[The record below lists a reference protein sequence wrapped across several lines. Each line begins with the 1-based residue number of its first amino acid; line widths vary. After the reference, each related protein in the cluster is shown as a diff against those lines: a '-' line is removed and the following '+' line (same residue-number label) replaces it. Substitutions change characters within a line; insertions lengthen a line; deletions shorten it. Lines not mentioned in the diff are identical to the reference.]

1 MELSR
6 HAHCAAFLSAIL
18 ILAMSADTRAG
29 APAEGP
35 PPTVVLRGHAADLA
49 GADFNP
55 DGTKV
60 VTASSDH
67 SARIWD
73 TKAGAVMATLGGHTE
88 GVRSASFSPD
98 GTRVV
103 TAARDGSAKI
113 WDAGSGALI
122 KTLSGHGE
130 MLEYAAFS
138 SDGNHIVTASRDEK
152 ATVWDAKTGEG
163 ACGMPIRVS

>member
-1 MELSR
+1 MF
-6 HAHCAAFLSAIL
+6 CAIFVVAFAPRPRGPALP
-18 ILAMSADTRAG
+18 AD
-29 APAEGP
+29 GP
-35 PPTVVLRGHAADLA
+35 PPTVVLKGHTADLA
-49 GADFNP
+49 GADFSP

-73 TKAGAVMATLGGHTE
+73 AKTGAVLATLGGHTE

-113 WDAGSGALI
+113 WDAGSGRADQDVV
-122 KTLSGHGE
+122 G
-130 MLEYAAFS
+130 AR
-138 SDGNHIVTASRDEK
+138 RD
-152 ATVWDAKTGEG
+152 AGVR
-163 ACGMPIRVS
+163 RVQLRRKPHRHRLAR

>member
-1 MELSR
+1 MNVCR
-6 HAHCAAFLSAIL
+6 HPQSAAIL
-18 ILAMSADTRAG
+18 CAIILGAFAPAAHAG

-35 PPTVVLRGHAADLA
+35 PPTVVLKGHTADLA
-49 GADFNP
+49 GAEVSP
-55 DGTKV
+55 DGAKV

-73 TKAGAVMATLGGHTE
+73 TKTGAVLATLGGHTE

-98 GTRVV
+98 GTRVI

-113 WDAGSGALI
+113 WDANTGALL

-130 MLEYAAFS
+130 ML
-138 SDGNHIVTASRDEK
+138 
-152 ATVWDAKTGEG
+152 
-163 ACGMPIRVS
+163 